1 MSAGGEQAT
10 WARDGH
16 SRNGLLLVLRSPAQP
31 AARGTST
38 RHACAVDRDLRDLPP
53 DPDELDRRG
62 SGRGRCGGNIRRG
75 PGAGPGPGC
84 GTGGETHA
92 CTRQARNHD
101 RSQGRRSIGQGPI
114 HSQERGQDR
123 VQSQGACQKQVSG
136 HAEHRQEK
144 VSPAAVRVDRL
155 EKTLGPNKV
164 LRGISFEA
172 QPGEIFGL
180 LGPNGAGK
188 TTTLRIICTLLAPD
202 AGSVEVL
209 GFDTRTAPQ
218 EVRRRVGVVTA
229 EIGVYPRLSARENIQ
244 YFAELSGVM
253 DGKVRQRV
261 EAVIDRLDMG
271 SFANQR
277 AESLSS
283 GQKQKVAIAR
293 AIVHDPPVL
302 MFDEPTS
309 NLDVLAS
316 REIREFMVES
326 KERGKCVIFSTHVL
340 HDAERL
346 CDRVT
351 IIHQGRVVADGAT
364 ADVRRGY
371 QDLEESFLTLVESAT

>member
-1 MSAGGEQAT
+1 M
-10 WARDGH
+10 
-16 SRNGLLLVLRSPAQP
+16 
-31 AARGTST
+31 
-38 RHACAVDRDLRDLPP
+38 
-53 DPDELDRRG
+53 
-62 SGRGRCGGNIRRG
+62 
-75 PGAGPGPGC
+75 
-84 GTGGETHA
+84 
-92 CTRQARNHD
+92 
-101 RSQGRRSIGQGPI
+101 
-114 HSQERGQDR
+114 
-123 VQSQGACQKQVSG
+123 
-136 HAEHRQEK
+136 
-144 VSPAAVRVDRL
+144 VDRL
-155 EKTLGPNKV
+155 EKQLGPNQV

-172 QPGEIFGL
+172 RSGEIFGL

-188 TTTLRIICTLLAPD
+188 TTTLRIICTLLSPD

-209 GFDTRTAPQ
+209 GFDVRTAPQ

-229 EIGVYPRLSARENIQ
+229 EIGVYPRLTARENIR
-244 YFAELSGVM
+244 YFAELSGVL
-253 DGKVRQRV
+253 DGELDRKV
-261 EAVIDRLDMG
+261 AGVIVRLDMA
-271 SFANQR
+271 SFAGQR

-316 REIREFMVES
+316 RDIREFMVES

-351 IIHQGRVVADGAT
+351 IIHQGRAIVSGTT
-364 ADVRRGY
+364 AEVRGSY
-371 QDLEESFLTLVESAT
+371 QDLEDSFLSRVEAAR